1 VAITTPAALAAKLR
15 KKFRE
20 WALFRSRG
28 PEPAPVFLSQ
38 RRVFILPTRNGFWFA
53 GALFSLLVA
62 SIQYNLSLGY
72 VLTFLLTGVGLLGIV
87 HTFRN
92 LAHLYVSP
100 GRVDPVFVGDVA
112 RFTVCL
118 DNRSGYDR
126 YAVAMQSGALGV
138 PVYCDAPAVLVSSA
152 ILGIAAAH
160 RGWFYPGRITLSTRF
175 PLGLLRA
182 WSYVELDRPCLVY
195 PRPER
200 TPLPQDAISAEYGER
215 SIAAK
220 GNDDFSGLRTHQLSD
235 SPRHVA
241 WKAVARGAEMLTK
254 QFAGRAD
261 SRLWVDW
268 EQLPPPLDTE
278 RKISRLT
285 GWVLDA
291 EAQGLSYGLRIPGLE
306 IAPSNGDV
314 HCSACLKA
322 LALYAPA
329 AT

>member
-1 VAITTPAALAAKLR
+1 MAPTRLTMGLR
-15 KKFRE
+15 KKFSE

-38 RRVFILPTRNGFWFA
+38 SRVFILPTRNGFWYS
-53 GALFSLLVA
+53 GALFALLVA
-62 SIQYNLSLGY
+62 SIQYNLSLGFI
-72 VLTFLLTGVGLLGIV
+72 LTFLLTGVGLLGIL

-92 LAHLYVSP
+92 LAHLYISP
-100 GRVDPVFVGDVA
+100 GRVDPLFAGDVA

-126 YAVAMQSGALGV
+126 YAIALQAGAQAV
-138 PVYCDAPAVLVSSA
+138 PVFCDVPAISLATGIV
-152 ILGIAAAH
+152 GIATSH

-200 TPLPQDAISAEYGER
+200 TPLPQDAVSSETGER
-215 SIAAK
+215 STAAR
-220 GNDDFSGLRTHQLSD
+220 GSDDFSGLRAHQLSD

-254 QFAGRAD
+254 HIAGRAD
-261 SRLWVDW
+261 ARLWVDW
-268 EQLPPPLDTE
+268 ERLPALLDAE

-291 EAQGLSYGLRIPGLE
+291 EMQGLSYGLRLPGLE
-306 IAPSNGDV
+306 IAPSHGDV

-322 LALYAPA
+322 LALYKTA
-329 AT
+329 